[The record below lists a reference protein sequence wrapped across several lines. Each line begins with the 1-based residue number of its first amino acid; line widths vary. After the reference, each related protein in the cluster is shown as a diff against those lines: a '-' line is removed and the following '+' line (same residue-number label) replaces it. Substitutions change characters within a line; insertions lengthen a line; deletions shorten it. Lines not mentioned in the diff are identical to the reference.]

1 MAELLL
7 LMLAAVQLLLLLLLL
22 LAALQL
28 LEFEAVS
35 GTAGHPRLHDALRS
49 SSK

>member
-7 LMLAAVQLLLLLLLL
+7 LMLAAVQLLLL